1 MDVHCRG
8 TLSQSDSYIGYEGYL
23 SYNNQFK
30 YSIQVSQAVNVVD
43 GAGNVCFSSLDTG
56 YSYYIKVRSYTIH
69 NNVKIVGPWSE
80 IRKAD
85 LPTYKQKKNPIKTS
99 LSNLLHMK
107 RMQKHVVITPRLD
120 ILHILTHLRNH
131 LLELFKYGFPRE
143 QDPLT

>member
-43 GAGNVCFSSLDTG
+43 GTGNVYFSSLDTG

-85 LPTYKQKKNPIKTS
+85 LPTYDKNI
-99 LSNLLHMK
+99 
-107 RMQKHVVITPRLD
+107 
-120 ILHILTHLRNH
+120 
-131 LLELFKYGFPRE
+131 
-143 QDPLT
+143 